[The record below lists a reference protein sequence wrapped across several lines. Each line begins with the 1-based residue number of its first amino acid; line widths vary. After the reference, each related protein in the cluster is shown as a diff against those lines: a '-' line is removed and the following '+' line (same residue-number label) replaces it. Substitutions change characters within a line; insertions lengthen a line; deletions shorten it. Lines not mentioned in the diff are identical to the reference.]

1 MEFRE
6 WGLDLNIL
14 KLSNLKKN
22 SVAPDGVDTRT
33 DPSGEDEGELVP
45 PLMDGGVLVGVRD

>member
-14 KLSNLKKN
+14 KLSNFKKN
-22 SVAPDGVDTRT
+22 SVAPGGVDART

-45 PLMDGGVLVGVRD
+45 PLMDGGVLVEARD